1 MCNSAL
7 PANTISRALKP
18 VTRFEN
24 GNAERSLNCE
34 HTHEAVYMAAN
45 HHRSSKSPMKKL
57 KKNAGKAMRA
67 VGDAIDNV
75 SYMMK

>member
-1 MCNSAL
+1 MNKTA
-7 PANTISRALKP
+7 ATA
-18 VTRFEN
+18 VT
-24 GNAERSLNCE
+24 GV
-34 HTHEAVYMAAN
+34 AVAMAAGTAAYMAAN

>member
-1 MCNSAL
+1 MKQSTTA
-7 PANTISRALKP
+7 AIAG
-18 VTRFEN
+18 V
-24 GNAERSLNCE
+24 
-34 HTHEAVYMAAN
+34 AVAMAAGTAAYMAAN